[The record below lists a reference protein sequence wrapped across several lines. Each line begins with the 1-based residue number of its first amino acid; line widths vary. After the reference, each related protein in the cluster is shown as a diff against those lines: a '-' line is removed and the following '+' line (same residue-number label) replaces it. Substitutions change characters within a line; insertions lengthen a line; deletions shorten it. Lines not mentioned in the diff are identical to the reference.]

1 MDFEKVRG
9 VIAETLT
16 CDVEKVTDEAL
27 LVDDLGTDSL
37 ALVELAMAI
46 EEATGVTVEDDA
58 LPTLKTV
65 GDVKAYLEAHGAKRR
80 KEFHDQ
86 SGTV

>member
-16 CDVEKVTDEAL
+16 CDVEKVTDDAL
-27 LVDDLGTDSL
+27 LIDDLGTDSL
-37 ALVELAMAI
+37 TLVELAMAI
-46 EEATGVTVEDDA
+46 EEATNITVEDEA

-65 GDVKAYLEAHGAKRR
+65 GDVKAYLEAHA
-80 KEFHDQ
+80 DQ
-86 SGTV
+86 N

>member
-16 CDVEKVTDEAL
+16 CDLEKVTDEAL

-37 ALVELAMAI
+37 AMVELAMAI
-46 EEATGVTVEDDA
+46 EETTGVTVEDEA

-65 GDVKAYLEAHGAKRR
+65 GDIKAYLESHEA
-80 KEFHDQ
+80 
-86 SGTV
+86 

>member
-58 LPTLKTV
+58 LSTLKTV
-65 GDVKAYLEAHGAKRR
+65 GDVKAYLEAHGA
-80 KEFHDQ
+80 
-86 SGTV
+86 

>member
-1 MDFEKVRG
+1 MDFEKERR

-16 CDVEKVTDEAL
+16 CDIEKVTDEAL

-46 EEATGVTVEDDA
+46 EEATGVTVEDEA
-58 LPTLKTV
+58 LPSLKTV
-65 GDVKAYLEAHGAKRR
+65 GDVKAYLTSRGA
-80 KEFHDQ
+80 Q
-86 SGTV
+86 A